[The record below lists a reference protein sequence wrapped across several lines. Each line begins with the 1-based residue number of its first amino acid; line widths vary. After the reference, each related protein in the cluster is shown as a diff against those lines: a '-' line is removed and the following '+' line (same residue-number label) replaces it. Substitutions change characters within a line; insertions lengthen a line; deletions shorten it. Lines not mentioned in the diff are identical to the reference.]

1 MGDGEG
7 PTSKKHDICSGVVSV
22 NALSSQG
29 DMCGNGWGENWDGAS
44 SGGRTST
51 SASVIGRTDAGQ
63 G

>member
-7 PTSKKHDICSGVVSV
+7 STNKKHETGSDVVVSV
-22 NALSSQG
+22 ILEPRDG
-29 DMCGNGWGENWDGAS
+29 MDGGELRGKWDGAS